1 MSTPTSHFTSQQW
14 FYINAEKSCVL
25 HLIDLMREYGGETL
39 GDAKAAYR
47 SRCELDIDPGPV
59 NVTTS
64 VKPYFVERSF
74 VGSQFADTV

>member
-1 MSTPTSHFTSQQW
+1 MSANTSHFTSQQW
-14 FYINAEKSCVL
+14 FHLKAQRSCME

-47 SRCELDIDPGPV
+47 SRCELDIDPGSV

-64 VKPYFVERSF
+64 YKVYFVERSF
-74 VGSQFADTV
+74 VGSQFADVG